1 MYKQLEKSIGERVS
15 ITEAEF
21 DLCKTFFIPKK
32 IRKKQTLLLEG
43 EVCTYNA
50 FIEKGIL
57 RSYRT
62 DEKGHE
68 HIMRFAFE
76 GWWITDLSSFLMG
89 KHSTYTIEAIEDS
102 ELLLLTASAREE
114 LMDALPVFERYQRLL
129 LENAYIALQSRVN
142 SALNESAEEKYIKL
156 ATSNPDIVARV
167 PQHMIASYLGLTPET
182 LSRVRKQITLRQ

>member
-142 SALNESAEEKYIKL
+142 SALNESAEEKYVKL
-156 ATSNPDIVARV
+156 ATSNPNIVARV